1 MPVTSVPVDLT
12 PKIKKEDDCQ
22 VGKLGGGRGEDNLLD
37 REGNGIRGNRGPTPE
52 TYRLGMWL
60 GLASVSMMFIGFSSA
75 YILGRGSHTLWR
87 SMTPPSFVWINTIT
101 LMMSSFTLELARKA
115 IEPSKLKRWMTVT
128 CLLGVVFLVCQLW
141 VWRFLSNQGIYLSGN
156 PHSSFFYLLTGVH
169 GVHLLG
175 GVIAMLYLTVGYWS
189 GVSDGRG
196 RTALDVTALYWHFM
210 DGLWIY
216 LLALLFFW
224 R

>member
-12 PKIKKEDDCQ
+12 PKIKKEDDRQ
-22 VGKLGGGRGEDNLLD
+22 VGKLGGGRGEDNLPD
-37 REGNGIRGNRGPTPE
+37 REGDGIRGNRGPTPE

-75 YILGRGSHTLWR
+75 YILERGSHTLWR
-87 SMTPPSFVWINTIT
+87 PMSPPSLVWINTIT
-101 LMMSSFTLELARKA
+101 LMMSSVTLELARRA
-115 IEPSKLKRWMTVT
+115 IEPSELKRWMTVT

-175 GVIAMLYLTVGYWS
+175 GVIAMLYLTVGCWS